1 MHLGK
6 LWVMHLARI
15 LLEDVWFLLEVPL
28 ALGLPQGQPLDS
40 RQMVS
45 MAEHSDTTG
54 LVA

>member
-28 ALGLPQGQPLDS
+28 ALALPQGQPLDS
-40 RQMVS
+40 RELLAIGL
-45 MAEHSDTTG
+45 AETG
-54 LVA
+54 LVAS